1 MGWIAF
7 HRRVAGPDG
16 VARWLRSIVPMALSV
31 MTGCATEDASR
42 AFQRT
47 YPAAAAETAAPGPRK
62 PTMSVAPGSATPALA
77 RSSMKPADQAPVATP
92 PTAGP
97 STATSALAAS
107 LSEASSVP
115 VPSAATSMH
124 GAAPSANAAHD
135 PDVKPANGGDETPLV
150 PCPDVIPPPS
160 GTYPIDMATAL
171 RLADVSNPTIGA
183 ARTMILEALALQLTA
198 RTLLMPSLNWGA
210 SYRGHNGVLQR
221 PTGKIINL
229 SLQSVYLG
237 AGVNPIGSGTDQIPG
252 VNIFA
257 ALTDALFEPL
267 AARQRLAG
275 ANFGAQA
282 TSYDIL
288 LDVAVLHLELLG
300 TQSIVA
306 LQRLSESEF
315 YEVYRLAK
323 DYADAGEGREAD
335 AYRARSQWQR
345 RRALVQKAE
354 EDFAVTAARL
364 ANRLNLDP
372 AVRLDPIGGP
382 LVPLTLVPLETP
394 QGDLIQVALRQR
406 PDIQAR
412 SAAIGEAEARH
423 KQEIARPLLP
433 TIWLGY
439 SGGVFGGGS
448 NLVPPLVGNFAS
460 RTDFDVDVYW
470 TLMNLGAGNLAL
482 IKERHAQMGQAIA
495 ERSRTINRARDEVSA
510 SLAEARAAQ
519 NVIDVARR
527 ELAAAELSYKEDLDR
542 TKFIGGAKARDV
554 LPIELLNSL
563 DLLASARVNLVR
575 ALVRYD
581 QSQYR
586 LWVSLGSP
594 PPLGSD

>member
-1 MGWIAF
+1 M
-7 HRRVAGPDG
+7 
-16 VARWLRSIVPMALSV
+16 
-31 MTGCATEDASR
+31 
-42 AFQRT
+42 
-47 YPAAAAETAAPGPRK
+47 
-62 PTMSVAPGSATPALA
+62 
-77 RSSMKPADQAPVATP
+77 
-92 PTAGP
+92 
-97 STATSALAAS
+97 
-107 LSEASSVP
+107 
-115 VPSAATSMH
+115 
-124 GAAPSANAAHD
+124 
-135 PDVKPANGGDETPLV
+135 
-150 PCPDVIPPPS
+150 
-160 GTYPIDMATAL
+160 
-171 RLADVSNPTIGA
+171 
-183 ARTMILEALALQLTA
+183 
-198 RTLLMPSLNWGA
+198 
-210 SYRGHNGVLQR
+210 
-221 PTGKIINL
+221 
-229 SLQSVYLG
+229 
-237 AGVNPIGSGTDQIPG
+237 
-252 VNIFA
+252 
-257 ALTDALFEPL
+257 
-267 AARQRLAG
+267 
-275 ANFGAQA
+275 
-282 TSYDIL
+282 
-288 LDVAVLHLELLG
+288 
-300 TQSIVA
+300 
-306 LQRLSESEF
+306 
-315 YEVYRLAK
+315 
-323 DYADAGEGREAD
+323 
-335 AYRARSQWQR
+335 
-345 RRALVQKAE
+345 VQKAE
-354 EDFAVTAARL
+354 EDFNVTAARL

-412 SAAIGEAEARH
+412 SAAIGEADARH

-495 ERSRTINRARDEVSA
+495 ERSRTINRARDEVSS

-542 TKFIGGAKARDV
+542 TKFRGGAKARDV

-563 DLLASARVNLVR
+563 DLLAGARVSLIR

-586 LWVSLGSP
+586 LWVSPGSP